1 MEYTP
6 AATPPALSVTF
17 ATLSALFTT
26 LPDPRRAQGR
36 QFPLAALRTLAVAAI
51 LANHL
56 SVLAIAEWGAAQG
69 DASRRALGFTGHT
82 MPHQTT
88 LHRLFAR
95 LDAYLL
101 ATTLSRA
108 VRSAM
113 DEREAAPGM
122 FLRGAQGVA
131 VDGKAHRGR
140 LAGHPLT
147 TCPIHML
154 SAVCHET
161 GLVLAQL
168 PVTASGDKPAA
179 ELATAPALIACLD
192 WQGRVL
198 TGDALYCQR
207 GLCQQVVDAGG
218 DYLVLVKGNQ
228 PELHR
233 DLATLF
239 AHRADTALNAA
250 SLPAPDMRHATTDDG
265 GHGRVERR
273 TLIASTD
280 LNDYLDWPALAQVFT
295 VERVWQERGVT
306 KRSVRY
312 GITSLA
318 GSDGR
323 RNALAD
329 AQARP
334 LADRERVALGER
346 RDTRG
351 GSQPDTQRT
360 GARCAGDA
368 ARHRPQSAAQ
378 HGLSHHR
385 RSVASLL
392 PLSRCP
398 PLPARPSPSSARISP
413 SHCATATTAT
423 VTNQAVA

>member
-17 ATLSALFTT
+17 ATLHALFAT

-36 QFPLAALRTLAVAAI
+36 QFPLAALLTLAVAAI

-69 DASRRALGFTGHT
+69 DVSRRALGFTGHT

-95 LDAYLL
+95 LDAHLL
-101 ATTLSRA
+101 ALTLARA
-108 VRSAM
+108 VGSAM
-113 DEREAAPGM
+113 HEREAAPGVP
-122 FLRGAQGVA
+122 LRGTQGVA

-154 SAVCHET
+154 SAVCHKT

-168 PVTASGDKPAA
+168 PVTVIGDKPAA
-179 ELATAPALIACLD
+179 ELATARALIAHLD
-192 WQGRVL
+192 WQGRVV

-218 DYLVLVKGNQ
+218 DYLVIVKENQ
-228 PELHR
+228 HDLHR

-250 SLPAPDMRHATTDDG
+250 SLPALDLRTATTDDH

-273 TLIASTD
+273 MLIANTD

-295 VERVWQERGVT
+295 IARVWQERGVT

-312 GITSLA
+312 GITSL
-318 GSDGR
+318 
-323 RNALAD
+323 
-329 AQARP
+329 P
-334 LADRERVALGER
+334 VAV
-346 RDTRG
+346 
-351 GSQPDTQRT
+351 
-360 GARCAGDA
+360 ADA
-368 ARHRPQSAAQ
+368 ARLLSLKRDHWQIENGLHHVKDVTLGEDRSQIRKGQGPDVLAMLRDTALNLLRSTGCRTIAAR
-378 HGLSHHR
+378 LRHHCR
-385 RSVASLL
+385 HPDALLAFLGL
-392 PLSRCP
+392 PLP
-398 PLPARPSPSSARISP
+398 
-413 SHCATATTAT
+413 
-423 VTNQAVA
+423 